1 MHRKSLDSP
10 SWSLIALIISV
21 LPRLLISNCQSL
33 NLRTLVGRGLHS
45 SACTSTTLVLGRI
58 RKASL
63 EQLQTQL
70 NTREGIRNWNP
81 KGKWKAD
88 SIPQCHNRP
97 PPMLT
102 KSGIPLKPDCSNQ
115 SKTNDL
121 AIKFASGMPPK
132 MQYSVYLQWSSEEFS
147 PFLQA

>member
-1 MHRKSLDSP
+1 MHGKSLDAP

-21 LPRLLISNCQSL
+21 LPRLLNSNCQSL
-33 NLRTLVGRGLHS
+33 NLRTLVGHGLHS

-102 KSGIPLKPDCSNQ
+102 KSGIPLEPDCSNQ